1 MRYEFSD
8 TNYRKC
14 SYNFALDFI
23 FIFFHILKL
32 QSAAKKKKKCGDAYN
47 VSNHIKTAKYF
58 KSLYTIVSLFSVLC
72 IYLLRARMQ
81 LTKQYNNEVNEAIQ
95 LAIVCNNAINEMMYL
110 MKNEMIKKCRK
121 QQNV

>member
-1 MRYEFSD
+1 
-8 TNYRKC
+8 
-14 SYNFALDFI
+14 
-23 FIFFHILKL
+23 
-32 QSAAKKKKKCGDAYN
+32 
-47 VSNHIKTAKYF
+47 
-58 KSLYTIVSLFSVLC
+58 
-72 IYLLRARMQ
+72 MQ